1 MDLVSGDGILF
12 LIYSHLCPHVG
23 AGVKELSGVSLLWT
37 LIPFGRVE
45 PSWSNHLL
53 TKSQLQIPSCWGLG
67 FNIESGWGYKHW
79 AHSNV
84 IKHMTFFS
92 RWQGSQFC
100 GLPVFSASDAFT
112 VLTSW
117 VLMIPLEGR
126 DCDLGNWFH
135 QPRMTLTRILLVLSI
150 SLFTQETLYLAGPY
164 PSRCFRETLRGVER
178 APTGKSWLSFYFEK
192 KT

>member
-1 MDLVSGDGILF
+1 MRS
-12 LIYSHLCPHVG
+12 S
-23 AGVKELSGVSLLWT
+23 LS
-37 LIPFGRVE
+37 R
-45 PSWSNHLL
+45 SNYFPKVH
-53 TKSQLQIPSCWGLG
+53 LQIPSCWGLG

-112 VLTSW
+112 ALTSW

-126 DCDLGNWFH
+126 DHDLGNWFH

-164 PSRCFRETLRGVER
+164 PSRCFRETPRGVEC